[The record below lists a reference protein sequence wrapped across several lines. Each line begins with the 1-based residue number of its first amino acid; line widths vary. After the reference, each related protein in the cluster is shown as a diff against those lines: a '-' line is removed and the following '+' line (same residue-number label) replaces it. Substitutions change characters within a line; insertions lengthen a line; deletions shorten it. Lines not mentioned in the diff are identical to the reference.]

1 MTVNDPIADMLT
13 RIRNAVMAGQTVVAM
28 PASKVKAEVA
38 RILKEEGFIEGYEE
52 VEGENQ
58 SAAHHVLRVN
68 LKYVGERRQ
77 RRPVITGLERIS
89 RPGRRVYTRKL
100 EIPWVLSGMGITIL
114 STPKGIMTGQ
124 RARQLGVG
132 GEIICKVW

>member
-13 RIRNAVMAGQTVVAM
+13 RIRNAVMAGQNVVAM

-38 RILKEEGFIEGYEE
+38 RILKEEGFVEGYEE
-52 VEGENQ
+52 VSGEKQ
-58 SAAHHVLRVN
+58 PEHRVLRVN
-68 LKYVGERRQ
+68 LKYIGERRQ
-77 RRPVITGLERIS
+77 RRPVITGLERVS
-89 RPGRRVYTRKL
+89 RPGRRVYTRKQD
-100 EIPWVLSGMGITIL
+100 IPWVLSGIGVTIL
-114 STPKGIMTGQ
+114 STPKGIMTGS